1 MKLVEAVRLAF
12 GNLRGNAL
20 RSGLT
25 MLGIVIGTAA
35 VIAVVAIGQ
44 GGQAVV
50 LGEIQGLGSDLLW
63 VYPRP
68 PDEANPFARPQRLH
82 IDDLEAIEGQAPSVY
97 GLTPQIGV
105 SLPVQRGRETR
116 SSSVH
121 GVSHAFPGVR
131 NVRLGSGRWF
141 SKPEVM
147 AGARVAILSPGLVS
161 EIFPLEAP
169 LGASIRVDGVTYLVV
184 GVVEPFRRGMFGD
197 EFGEASLFIPYTT
210 LQRQRGRTDI
220 AMVWVRAITG
230 EAVPAAKAEIERVLA
245 TRHGRDRFQVE
256 TLEQVLDVVRNVTG
270 VLTTVVGGIAAIALL
285 VGGIGI
291 MNVMLVSVVE
301 RTREVGLRKAIGA
314 RRTDILLQFLVEAV
328 FIAVTGGLLGIAVGA
343 GLVAFVGRLANLPS
357 LISPGSVTLAIGFS
371 VLVGIIFG
379 VYPAVRAASLDPIDA
394 LRYE

>member
-1 MKLVEAVRLAF
+1 MRLVEAGRLAL
-12 GNLRGNAL
+12 GSLRGNAL

-25 MLGIVIGTAA
+25 MLGIIIGTAA

-44 GGQAVV
+44 GGQAAV

-68 PDEANPFARPQRLH
+68 PDEANPFARAQRLH
-82 IDDLEAIEGQAPSVY
+82 IDDLEAIERQAPSVF

-121 GVSHAFPGVR
+121 GVSHVFPGVR
-131 NVRLGSGRWF
+131 NVQVAAGRWF
-141 SKPEVM
+141 SRHEVL
-147 AGARVAILSPGLVS
+147 ANARVAVLSPALAS
-161 EIFPLEAP
+161 ELFAVQEP
-169 LGASIRVDGVTYLVV
+169 LGASVRIDGVTYLVV

-197 EFGEASLFIPYTT
+197 EFGEASLFVPYTT

-230 EAVPAAKAEIERVLA
+230 DAVPEAAAEIRRVLA
-245 TRHGRDRFQVE
+245 ARHGPDRFQVE

-270 VLTTVVGGIAAIALL
+270 VLTTVIGGIAAIALL

-328 FIAVTGGLLGIAVGA
+328 LMAVTGGLLGIAVGA
-343 GLVAFVGRLANLPS
+343 GLVTFVGRLANLPA

-371 VLVGIIFG
+371 ALVGIVFG

-394 LRYE
+394 LRHE